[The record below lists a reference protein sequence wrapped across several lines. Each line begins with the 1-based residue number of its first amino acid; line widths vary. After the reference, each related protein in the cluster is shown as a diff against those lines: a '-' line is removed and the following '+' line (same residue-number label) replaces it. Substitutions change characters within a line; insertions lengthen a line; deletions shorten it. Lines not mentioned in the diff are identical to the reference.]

1 MVAKVVGAEALWLVE
16 RLSQPCCAI
25 EAEALIVEQIRRVT
39 RQVFAYE
46 LLRLRT
52 HRHALGTLTRSTTVL
67 RLLVVVVLI
76 RIRVSTKASD
86 RQAVDE
92 R

>member
-1 MVAKVVGAEALWLVE
+1 MVAKVVSAEALWLVE

-52 HRHALGTLTRSTTVL
+52 HRHALGTLGAPRYYGY
-67 RLLVVVVLI
+67 
-76 RIRVSTKASD
+76 
-86 RQAVDE
+86 
-92 R
+92 